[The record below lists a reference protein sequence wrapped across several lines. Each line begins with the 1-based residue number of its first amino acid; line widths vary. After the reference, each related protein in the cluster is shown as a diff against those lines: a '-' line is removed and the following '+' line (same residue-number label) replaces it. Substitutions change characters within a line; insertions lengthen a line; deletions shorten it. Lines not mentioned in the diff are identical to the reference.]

1 VTEVRSLTH
10 APIAPTVRAAR
21 RASPKAPKLSCSFCK
36 ADLDHRAEPTLA
48 GNSVE
53 GSYCSAYCRNCVLA
67 LAALHPPVLAPY
79 EFVSRRGV
87 LTDQLLD
94 LWRHGQGPDPSL
106 VLQAAER
113 SQPMGWHPSSTAAK
127 GARPP
132 GLG

>member
-1 VTEVRSLTH
+1 MTEVRSLTH
-10 APIAPTVRAAR
+10 APISPTVRAAR
-21 RASPKAPKLSCSFCK
+21 RRTPKDPKLSCSFCK

-48 GNSVE
+48 GNGVE

-67 LAALHPPVLAPY
+67 LAALHPSALAPY
-79 EFVSRRGV
+79 EFVFRRGV

-106 VLQAAER
+106 VLLAAER
-113 SQPMGWHPSSTAAK
+113 SRPTEWHAPSTAAN